1 MKVINVYD
9 KDSDLRCYNR
19 NIFSATEK
27 LLDKFPY
34 EYGDCYRHNLE
45 TLELIHVDKFFDTS
59 MAGFYDN
66 EANTIYFNQK
76 SALGHEMF
84 HMASNDLTN
93 GTYAFISKM
102 GIEVGLIEGMTEY
115 FKMKAYNQEMPGA
128 YPFEVFCVTML
139 EDIPD
144 IFKSY
149 FIPNNKEFIGLFP
162 NRRDI
167 YSLLYSL
174 DAYNKM
180 YLDFLEAD
188 CAGKEQTI
196 DKRLLRNT
204 IKDTFNSLI
213 EIELS
218 LEEDPLQLKK
228 YDFKFMEYVGSD
240 KLGLLFQELY
250 PRYYE
255 YVDKL
260 MDKKIRKRK
269 M

>member
-1 MKVINVYD
+1 
-9 KDSDLRCYNR
+9 
-19 NIFSATEK
+19 
-27 LLDKFPY
+27 
-34 EYGDCYRHNLE
+34 
-45 TLELIHVDKFFDTS
+45 
-59 MAGFYDN
+59 
-66 EANTIYFNQK
+66 
-76 SALGHEMF
+76 
-84 HMASNDLTN
+84 
-93 GTYAFISKM
+93 
-102 GIEVGLIEGMTEY
+102 
-115 FKMKAYNQEMPGA
+115 
-128 YPFEVFCVTML
+128 
-139 EDIPD
+139 
-144 IFKSY
+144 
-149 FIPNNKEFIGLFP
+149 
-162 NRRDI
+162 
-167 YSLLYSL
+167 
-174 DAYNKM
+174 M

-218 LEEDPLQLKK
+218 LEEDPLRLKK